1 MTNGFKTLKRGPV
14 VGNVTYGWLIFM
26 TGVGLMNGGAVLRHG
41 IISEK
46 WDGRFVPD
54 HYPALAEVV
63 VREKG

>member
-14 VGNVTYGWLIFM
+14 VRNATYGWLIF
-26 TGVGLMNGGAVLRHG
+26 TTGAVLRHG

-46 WDGRFVPD
+46 WDGRFVSD
-54 HYPALAEVV
+54 HYPVLAEVV